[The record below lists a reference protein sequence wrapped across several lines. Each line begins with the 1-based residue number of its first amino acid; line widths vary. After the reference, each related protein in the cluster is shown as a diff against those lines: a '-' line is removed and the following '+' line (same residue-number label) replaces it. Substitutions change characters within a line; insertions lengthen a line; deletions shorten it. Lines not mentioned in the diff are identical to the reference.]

1 MHALRRYLQD
11 GLDARGWQQRDLARE
26 SGLSRQ
32 RVSQML
38 TDDRGLLPSV
48 PQRDTLQALA
58 RAFGVAESTVTA
70 VAFEAMGYDLAAVRR
85 EADLSTASTEDIV
98 RALAQRLGV
107 GLDREDG
114 DGHGQQSAP
123 STRAG
128 DARDEEQDPGGHVT
142 ELHRMDQEARAAAAA
157 RRAAEVPDDLA
168 ARKTG
173 KASRVQRARD
183 QQDQDAQE

>member
-38 TDDRGLLPSV
+38 TDDRDLLPSV

-114 DGHGQQSAP
+114 DGYGQQPAP
-123 STRAG
+123 I
-128 DARDEEQDPGGHVT
+128 DDPGGHVA
-142 ELHRMDQEARAAAAA
+142 ELHRMDREARDAAAA
-157 RRAAEVPDDLA
+157 RKAAEVPDDLA

-183 QQDQDAQE
+183 QQDQDAGE